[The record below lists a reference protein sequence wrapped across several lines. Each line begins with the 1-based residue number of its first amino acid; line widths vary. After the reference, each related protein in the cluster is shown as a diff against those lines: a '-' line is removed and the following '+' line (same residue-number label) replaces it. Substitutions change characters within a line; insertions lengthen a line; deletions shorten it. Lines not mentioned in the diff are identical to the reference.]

1 MRSVVKSDHLVRL
14 KPDTTTENNRS
25 SPSIHT
31 TLTITRQRGIPWR
44 GTDLLSSRARHITT
58 HDTSLHRERDTL
70 HSVQWK
76 RSSTKLENAAG
87 GAHARRDQKIHRAI
101 VLRES
106 ELYYSNST
114 VHVCPT
120 QGSNQNGVQL
130 ARSLTVRNLH
140 GGRRMSRIFLA
151 STLATLLGASLAA
164 QAPQNPPSA
173 ADPQAT
179 AGQSSRSSAM
189 GNTVTVEGCIQ
200 KGAASPA
207 GTTGT
212 TGSSA
217 SAFMLTSATKP
228 ATSKET
234 TPIASSYK
242 LDADDSK
249 LSPHVGHKVE
259 ISGTVAQA
267 SASPS
272 GAPAAPT
279 LKVDNVKMIAATCTP

>member
-1 MRSVVKSDHLVRL
+1 M
-14 KPDTTTENNRS
+14 E
-25 SPSIHT
+25 
-31 TLTITRQRGIPWR
+31 
-44 GTDLLSSRARHITT
+44 
-58 HDTSLHRERDTL
+58 E
-70 HSVQWK
+70 
-76 RSSTKLENAAG
+76 
-87 GAHARRDQKIHRAI
+87 
-101 VLRES
+101 
-106 ELYYSNST
+106 
-114 VHVCPT
+114 
-120 QGSNQNGVQL
+120 
-130 ARSLTVRNLH
+130 
-140 GGRRMSRIFLA
+140 RRMSRIFLA

-200 KGAASPA
+200 KGAAGSPA

-217 SAFMLTSATKP
+217 GAFMLTSAAKP

-234 TPIASSYK
+234 APIASSYK

-259 ISGTVAQA
+259 ISGTVAPPSA
-267 SASPS
+267 SAS
-272 GAPAAPT
+272 AATAAPT
-279 LKVDNVKMIAATCTP
+279 LKVDNVKMIAANCTP

>member
-1 MRSVVKSDHLVRL
+1 
-14 KPDTTTENNRS
+14 
-25 SPSIHT
+25 
-31 TLTITRQRGIPWR
+31 
-44 GTDLLSSRARHITT
+44 
-58 HDTSLHRERDTL
+58 
-70 HSVQWK
+70 VQPK
-76 RSSTKLENAAG
+76 RIAIK
-87 GAHARRDQKIHRAI
+87 KIHRAI
-101 VLRES
+101 TLRVCQ
-106 ELYYSNST
+106 LYGSNST
-114 VHVCPT
+114 VHVIAT

-151 STLATLLGASLAA
+151 STLATLLGASIAA

-200 KGAASPA
+200 KGAAASPS

-212 TGSSA
+212 TGSSSA
-217 SAFMLTSATKP
+217 SAFMLTSAAKP

-234 TPIASSYK
+234 TPIASSYR
-242 LDADDSK
+242 LSAEDSK

-259 ISGTVAQA
+259 ISGTVEQPSA
-267 SASPS
+267 SAS
-272 GAPAAPT
+272 GAAAAPT
-279 LKVDNVKMIAATCTP
+279 LKVDNVRMIAATCTP